1 MQPSSLHRC
10 AWAVASITLL
20 LVITGAINFSNS
32 EASHAAAQGL
42 TPLQLVHRGLAVIVG
57 LLTISLVFWWS
68 KTPSRPASGPWAGLL
83 GWSAL
88 ALVAVQAALGM
99 TAPSAAVAHA
109 ILAQFFF
116 GLTIAIVVV
125 TSAAWT
131 KEAGLVDDHMRPPM
145 RTVANITL
153 ILVLIQIVLGA
164 SVRHKLLN
172 VISHMGFAVLVALS
186 AMILGMCVLH
196 QAPEHRKLRSAAIHL
211 MVVVGIQVFLGFSA
225 FVLQVMDANTALAGV
240 IVTTA
245 HVTTAALTL
254 GATVMLTLQI
264 QRYMRAAA
272 PQREGARPTVAS

>member
-1 MQPSSLHRC
+1 MQTSGLHRS
-10 AWAVASITLL
+10 AWAVVALTLL

-32 EASHAAAQGL
+32 SITHPATQAL

-57 LLTISLVFWWS
+57 ILTIGLVFAWS
-68 KTPSRPASGPWAGLL
+68 KVPNRPPSGPWVGQL

-88 ALVAVQAALGM
+88 GLVVVQAALGL
-99 TAPSAAVAHA
+99 TAPSAAVLHA
-109 ILAQFFF
+109 IFAQFFF
-116 GLTIAIVVV
+116 GLSIAIVVV
-125 TSAAWT
+125 TSAAWS
-131 KEAGLVDDHMRPPM
+131 KEGELVADHMRPPM
-145 RTVANITL
+145 RVLANITL
-153 ILVLIQIVLGA
+153 ILVLIQIMLGA

-172 VISHMGFAVLVALS
+172 VVSHMGFAVLVALS
-186 AMILGMCVLH
+186 AMMLGMCVLH

-211 MVVVGIQVFLGFSA
+211 MIVVGIQVFLGFSA
-225 FVLQVMDANTALAGV
+225 FVLQVMDAETALAGV